1 MQKQSFLGAE
11 HFVLQNVR
19 KSLFGAEH
27 FVEQNVQHQIDLAP
41 KCSALHFVLQNVM
54 PCKNAFGAKMHSVR
68 CKNAFGA
75 LQKYIF
81 APNAFGAKMYF
92 CNASILFYKMFSNAL
107 ATH

>member
-68 CKNAFGA
+68 CKNVF
-75 LQKYIF
+75 LQRV
-81 APNAFGAKMYF
+81 YF
-92 CNASILFYKMFSNAL
+92 VLQNVQQRTSNARK
-107 ATH
+107 TKTTQKT